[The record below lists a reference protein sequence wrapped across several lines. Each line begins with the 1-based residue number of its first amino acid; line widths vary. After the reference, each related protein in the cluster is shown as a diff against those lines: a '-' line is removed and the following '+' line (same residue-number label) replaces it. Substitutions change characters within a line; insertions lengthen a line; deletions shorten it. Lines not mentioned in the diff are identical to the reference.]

1 MRKIFRYELRRAV
14 CNKFFLGLLVVSLYF
29 GWQTL
34 NSEVIKGIAHTAPF
48 SPWSFGY
55 YSAQVLPLLS
65 VALLFFLWGIFSKEA
80 RRVKPLTDATPVNAG
95 NYLMGKC
102 AAVGS
107 AWLLLAVCVCALGM
121 GFLSTLFGAV
131 VSIGELLIPVLVSLL
146 PAFVFVLGLG
156 MAAGHI
162 HPALILVLMPVML
175 SINLLPLPA
184 EWGLFGATWLS
195 EYPLTL
201 ETLDPA
207 FALPASVWGIKTI
220 FLLVGMG
227 LIALTIRL
235 ETKSS

>member
-55 YSAQVLPLLS
+55 YSAQVCPLLS
-65 VALLFFLWGIFSKEA
+65 VALLFFLWGIFFKGGPPGQTPD
-80 RRVKPLTDATPVNAG
+80 RRNPRECWKLSHG
-95 NYLMGKC
+95 EMCCCGGGL
-102 AAVGS
+102 AVVGRVC
-107 AWLLLAVCVCALGM
+107 LCTGDGLLA
-121 GFLSTLFGAV
+121 TLFGGGCLHWRTAHPR
-131 VSIGELLIPVLVSLL
+131 SGFSASGICLCPG
-146 PAFVFVLGLG
+146 
-156 MAAGHI
+156 AGHGSRPYPPGPDSGI
-162 HPALILVLMPVML
+162 DARDVVYQ
-175 SINLLPLPA
+175 SVA
-184 EWGLFGATWLS
+184 ASRRVGVVWGYMVS

>member
-102 AAVGS
+102 AAVGA

-121 GFLSTLFGAV
+121 GFLATLFL
-131 VSIGELLIPVLVSLL
+131 SLI
-146 PAFVFVLGLG
+146 
-156 MAAGHI
+156 HI
-162 HPALILVLMPVML
+162 
-175 SINLLPLPA
+175 
-184 EWGLFGATWLS
+184 
-195 EYPLTL
+195 
-201 ETLDPA
+201 
-207 FALPASVWGIKTI
+207 
-220 FLLVGMG
+220 
-227 LIALTIRL
+227 
-235 ETKSS
+235 